1 MSYYNSYTNYL
12 GAQRCCN
19 NNSAGAQ
26 GSQGAQG
33 AGGPIGPKGSQ
44 GVTGSTGPQGAQ
56 GATGATGAQ
65 GATGETGLSS
75 GLLLYMNY
83 SESTTIDIF
92 NTSSNPALPGDVNP
106 PATEPLD
113 PIFQTFSPDPV
124 APIFIRHL
132 STTSST
138 APQSTVEQE
147 FSVAGQDDWSTQFA
161 IPLSELNNPT
171 FIPPGIWDMN
181 LYCNRDAG
189 TDVVYQFRIYGYN
202 SVGPVLDEL
211 VPGGSGYDGIPVTA
225 PTVTYQTLSVFVPS
239 TDITGY
245 TDIVVIVTGKSIVG
259 GLTQVART
267 FYESPITYSHLHT
280 TFSAQTGVTGP
291 QGATGATGSQGTT
304 GSQGITGATGATGPV
319 GTTGATGASNP
330 NATSITITDET
341 TGTAITYPTFVKA
354 TGATQSMFVDTTGLT
369 YNNTTNSL
377 TTTTF
382 VGNLTG
388 TATNANNILVQDNQV
403 TNTYYVPFV
412 LGTSGNQPLYVD
424 STTTPTLTYNPASG
438 LMNVNALGLNL
449 GTTAVFV
456 AGAVWSLVV
465 SGTGGQSQQ
474 EWKVGITA
482 NVTTLNITNRR
493 GNGIYR
499 NYIYNSSGSSWTIAY
514 PLLNTAGATNKTD
527 WNVAQTIANG
537 DTWIMT
543 IQVVDFNTGNN
554 VNAISLKQFV

>member
-26 GSQGAQG
+26 GEQGAQG
-33 AGGPIGPKGSQ
+33 QGGPIGPKGMTGPQGSQ
-44 GVTGSTGPQGAQ
+44 GFTGATGSTGATGTQ
-56 GATGATGAQ
+56 GATGQ
-65 GATGETGLSS
+65 TGLSS
-75 GLLLYMNY
+75 GLLLYLNF
-83 SESTTIDIF
+83 SESSSIDIF
-92 NTSSNPALPGDVNP
+92 NTGTNPALPGDVDP

-113 PIFQTFSPDPV
+113 PISQVFSGYITTE
-124 APIFIRHL
+124 PIFIRHL
-132 STTSST
+132 STTPT
-138 APQSTVEQE
+138 MEPQSTVEQL
-147 FSVAGQDDWSTQFA
+147 FSVAGEEDWSTQFA
-161 IPLSELNNPT
+161 IPISELNNPT

-225 PTVTYQTLSVFVPS
+225 PTVTYQTLSVLVPS

-245 TDIVVIVTGKSIVG
+245 TDIVVIVTGRSIVG
-259 GLTQVART
+259 GLTQIART

-291 QGATGATGSQGTT
+291 QGATGA
-304 GSQGITGATGATGPV
+304 
-319 GTTGATGASNP
+319 TGATGASNP

-424 STTTPTLTYNPASG
+424 SITTPTLTYNPASG
-438 LMNVNALGLNL
+438 LMNVNALGLNS
-449 GTTAVFV
+449 GTTAVSV
-456 AGAVWSLVV
+456 AGAVWTLVV
-465 SGTGGQSQQ
+465 SGQSQQ

-499 NYIYNSSGSSWTIAY
+499 IYIYNSSGSSWTIAY

-543 IQVVDFNTGNN
+543 IQVVDFSTGNN

>member
-44 GVTGSTGPQGAQ
+44 GATGPQGSQ
-56 GATGATGAQ
+56 GYTGATGATGAQ
-65 GATGETGLSS
+65 GATGQTGLSS
-75 GLLLYMNY
+75 GLLLYLNY
-83 SESTTIDIF
+83 SEATTIDTF
-92 NTSSNPALPGDVNP
+92 TTSSNPALPGDVNP

-113 PIFQTFSPDPV
+113 PISQTFSGYITTEPTQV
-124 APIFIRHL
+124 RHL
-132 STTSST
+132 STTASV
-138 APQSTVEQE
+138 APQSTVQQL
-147 FSVAGQDDWSTQFA
+147 FSVAGEEDWSTQFA
-161 IPLSELNNPT
+161 ISLAELNNPT

-181 LYCNRDAG
+181 LYCNRDSG

-211 VPGGSGYDGIPVTA
+211 VPGGSGYDGIPVTT

-259 GLTQVART
+259 GLTQIART

-280 TFSAQTGVTGP
+280 TFTAQTGVTGP
-291 QGATGATGSQGTT
+291 QGATGAQGL
-304 GSQGITGATGATGPV
+304 QGV
-319 GTTGATGASNP
+319 TGASNP

-354 TGATQSMFVDTTGLT
+354 TGATQSVFVDTTGLT
-369 YNNTTNSL
+369 YNDTTNTL

-412 LGTSGNQPLYVD
+412 LGTSGNQPLYID
-424 STTTPTLTYNPASG
+424 SITTPTLTYNPASG
-438 LMNVNALGLNL
+438 LMNVNALGLNS
-449 GTTAVFV
+449 GTTAVSV
-456 AGAVWSLVV
+456 AGAVWTLVV
-465 SGTGGQSQQ
+465 SGQSQQ

-499 NYIYNSSGSSWTIAY
+499 IYIYNSSGSSWTIAY